1 MGAWGTKSFEN
12 DDALD
17 WVYEL
22 EKCNDPKIF
31 WDAVESVIHEEYVD
45 SDIATEALAAL
56 EVTAAMKGKN
66 TGELPEE
73 VEKWL
78 SENKEI
84 QLPDNFYTRAEEA
97 LNKIMG
103 SESELKEL
111 WEESDSYKDWL
122 DNMQDLISRINS

>member
-17 WVYEL
+17 WVNEL

-31 WDAVESVIHEEYVD
+31 WDAVESVINEEYID
-45 SDIATEALAAL
+45 ADIATEALAAL

-66 TGELPEE
+66 SDDLPEE
-73 VEKWL
+73 VDKWL
-78 SENKEI
+78 SENKGI
-84 QLPDNFYTRAEEA
+84 QLPNNFYIRAEEA

-111 WEESDSYKDWL
+111 WEESDSYNDWL
-122 DNMQDLISRINS
+122 DNMQNLISRINS